1 MSPILVS
8 ILSSARRSLRI
19 PFVALVLSAGS
30 STNGAQTTVATTP
43 PTTPPGTITAKTNSG
58 ARIKFAEPV
67 FDFGRVEAGKIV
79 SHDFAFTNIGDQ
91 VLIIKDVHPGC
102 GCTTVTNWA
111 EPVPPG
117 KSGKIPVLFNSSGM
131 AGPIGKFLKVL
142 SNDPSEPEVVLRFSA
157 TLWKP
162 LDAIPGIAV
171 FSFGP
176 DFQTNETRVI
186 KLLSNIDEPVT
197 LSEPVCTNRSFR
209 AELKT
214 VREGKEFELRVTV
227 LPPLGPGS
235 LAVPISLKTS
245 SSRMPVVS
253 ITAYAMVQ
261 PALTVT
267 PPRILLPSTPL
278 ANAEEFTVTI
288 RNNGTNSV
296 TLSEPAINAQGAI
309 VHLAEVQ
316 PGRLFNLTC
325 QFPAGFLSQTGDPL
339 EARVKSTHPQ
349 SPTII
354 VPINRTQN

>member
-1 MSPILVS
+1 
-8 ILSSARRSLRI
+8 
-19 PFVALVLSAGS
+19 
-30 STNGAQTTVATTP
+30 
-43 PTTPPGTITAKTNSG
+43 
-58 ARIKFAEPV
+58 
-67 FDFGRVEAGKIV
+67 
-79 SHDFAFTNIGDQ
+79 
-91 VLIIKDVHPGC
+91 
-102 GCTTVTNWA
+102 
-111 EPVPPG
+111 VPPG

-142 SNDPSEPEVVLRFSA
+142 SNDPSQPEVVLRFSA

-162 LDAIPGIAV
+162 IDAIPGIAV

-176 DFQTNETRVI
+176 DFQTNESRVI
-186 KLLSNIDEPVT
+186 KLLSNMDEPVT

-214 VREGKEFELRVTV
+214 VREGKEFELRVSV

-235 LAVPISLKTS
+235 LAVPVTLRTS

-278 ANAEEFTVTI
+278 VNAEEFTVTI
-288 RNNGTNSV
+288 RNNGTNAV
-296 TLSEPAINAQGAI
+296 ALSEPAINAQGAN

-316 PGRLFNLTC
+316 PGRLFNLMF

-339 EARVKSTHPQ
+339 EARVKSNHPQ